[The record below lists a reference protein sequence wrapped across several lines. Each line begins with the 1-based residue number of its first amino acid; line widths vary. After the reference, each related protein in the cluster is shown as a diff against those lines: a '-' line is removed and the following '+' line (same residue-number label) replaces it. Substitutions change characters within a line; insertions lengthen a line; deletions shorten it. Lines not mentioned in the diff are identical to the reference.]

1 MTPLT
6 HVNPTSMFTS
16 PAFSHG
22 VVIESPARLLVVGGQ
37 NGVDTDG
44 RMVGDDIASQTMQA
58 MRNLLTVLREVG
70 AGQQDVAK
78 LTVYLVAGQNA
89 EAGFAASREVWG
101 GHPTAVTV
109 VYVAGLA
116 RPDALVEVE
125 ALAVLS
131 HDT

>member
-1 MTPLT
+1 
-6 HVNPTSMFTS
+6 MFTS
-16 PAFSHG
+16 PAFSQG
-22 VVIESPARLLVVGGQ
+22 VLIESPSRLLVVGGQ
-37 NGVDTDG
+37 NGVDADG

-58 MRNLLTVLREVG
+58 MRNVLTVLREVG
-70 AGQQDVAK
+70 AGPQDVAK

-89 EAGFAASREVWG
+89 AAGFAASREVWG
-101 GHPTAVTV
+101 DHPTAVTV

-131 HDT
+131 GDT